1 MTHAP
6 FTLAA
11 LRRRQR
17 RIEIRIVI
25 IAAAILLLLCLL
37 PGCSANHNLGEVAE
51 RPGVEV
57 RGPTLFSPAR
67 IKVSSDCSA
76 ELTKLEYGADGLK
89 LEGAKFGQSASAVAA
104 LDPAVAEA
112 IGAAQS
118 SIAKARGEAIAQGIH
133 ASADVID
140 SLIPILGWLQLG
152 NLTPHENGMQLTL
165 PGGFEIGGKSITGNA
180 ELQSTLAQLL
190 TQAQSARS
198 AVSTAQAATSQPAG
212 GP

>member
-6 FTLAA
+6 FSLAA

-37 PGCSANHNLGEVAE
+37 PGCSANHNLGPSVDT
-51 RPGVEV
+51 PGVEV
-57 RGPTLFSPAR
+57 RGPSLFSPAR
-67 IKVSSDCSA
+67 IKVDSNCIADLKRLKYGDL
-76 ELTKLEYGADGLK
+76 ELEDAH
-89 LEGAKFGQSASAVAA
+89 FGQRTDEVTAA
-104 LDPAVAEA
+104 QIEKLRA
-112 IGAAQS
+112 IGQGQAE
-118 SIAKARGEAIAQGIH
+118 IATARGEAIAKGIH

-152 NLTPHENGMQLTL
+152 NLTPHESGMQLTL